1 MAPIRLRHPA
11 PDAAD
16 HYRSGVTA
24 EYLKRQFEMVLL
36 VPKAWLVDRNNKSPR
51 AHGGRGTGLTHSAF
65 HRQIAH
71 LEFN

>member
-11 PDAAD
+11 LDAAD

-36 VPKAWLVDRNNKSPR
+36 VP
-51 AHGGRGTGLTHSAF
+51 GLA
-65 HRQIAH
+65 R
-71 LEFN
+71 